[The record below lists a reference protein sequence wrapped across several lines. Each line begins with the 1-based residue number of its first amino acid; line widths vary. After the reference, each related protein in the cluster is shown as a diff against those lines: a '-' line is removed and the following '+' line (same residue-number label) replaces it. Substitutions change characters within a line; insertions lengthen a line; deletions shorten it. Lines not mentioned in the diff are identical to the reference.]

1 MIQKMIFRLMAEQ
14 KDEDYH
20 KNWCDKELSESETSR
35 ENKEEKLKELEDKIE
50 EAKAKIQKLT
60 EAI

>member
-14 KDEDYH
+14 KDEAYH
-20 KNWCDKELSESETSR
+20 NWCDKELSESKTSR
-35 ENKEEKLKELEDKIE
+35 ENKEEKMKELEAKIE